1 MNWLDRLQFPG
12 VEGVVEI
19 AVLAVAFYYVLL
31 FISGTRGAQVL
42 TGLVLLLVF
51 LTVLTQLVQL
61 NTLNWILQRSP
72 VYLAFAML
80 VIFQP
85 EIRRVLEEL
94 GRRHRFTTQNGSSAY
109 LDAVIKAMHR
119 MSEQKIGA
127 LIAVE
132 RTHDLSPY
140 ETTGVPVQAAVS
152 PELLINLFYP
162 RTPLHDGG
170 IVLRNG
176 RIASAACVFPVS
188 QKTDLS
194 KALGTRHRAAIGLSE
209 ETDAVVLVVSEETGA
224 MSVAYKGKLRR
235 GLDEERVERLITSI
249 LAAPAAGGKPADGSG
264 ATWGWG
270 WLSRFRR
277 EPRRP
282 RGTSGAEATHAGS

>member
-1 MNWLDRLQFPG
+1 MNLVDSLRFPG

-19 AVLAVAFYYVLL
+19 LVLAVAFYYVLL
-31 FISGTRGAQVL
+31 FISGTRGAQIL

-51 LTVLTQLVQL
+51 LTVLTQVVQL

-94 GRRHRFTTQNGSSAY
+94 GRRHRFSSGGDNRPY
-109 LDAVIKAMHR
+109 LDAILKAMNR
-119 MSEQKIGA
+119 MSDQKIGA

-132 RTHDLSPY
+132 RTHDLGVY
-140 ETTGVPVQAAVS
+140 ESTGVPIRAELS

-170 IVLRNG
+170 VIIRNG
-176 RIASAACVFPVS
+176 RVSSAACVFPVS

-224 MSVAYKGKLRR
+224 VSVAYKGKLRR
-235 GLDEERVERLITSI
+235 GLDHERAERLLTSI
-249 LAAPAAGGKPADGSG
+249 LTTPATARQGAATRADR
-264 ATWGWG
+264 
-270 WLSRFRR
+270 WLNRFR
-277 EPRRP
+277 P
-282 RGTSGAEATHAGS
+282 SSAEGTHAGS

>member
-1 MNWLDRLQFPG
+1 MNLLDSIQFPG
-12 VEGVVEI
+12 AEGVVEI
-19 AVLAVAFYYVLL
+19 IVLAVAFYYVLL

-51 LTVLTQLVQL
+51 LTVLTQVVQL

-94 GRRHRFTTQNGSSAY
+94 GRRHRFTASNHQTAPFIEGMMH
-109 LDAVIKAMHR
+109 AVHR
-119 MSEQKIGA
+119 MSEQKIGC

-132 RTHDLSPY
+132 RTHDLTPY
-140 ETTGVPVQAAVS
+140 ETTGVPLNSALS

-170 IVLRNG
+170 VIIRNG

-188 QKTDLS
+188 HKTDLS

-224 MSVAYKGKLRR
+224 MSVAFKGKLRR

-249 LAAPAAGGKPADGSG
+249 LTAPAKPG
-264 ATWGWG
+264 ATTAPGWK
-270 WLSRFRR
+270 WFSRFRR
-277 EPRRP
+277 DQPSRAKP
-282 RGTSGAEATHAGS
+282 APTGAGSTHGGI